1 MNNIKRIWAA
11 LIVLCMMFALVP
23 AATFAEG
30 EMSGK
35 CGEDLTWEFDSEAKT
50 LTISG
55 TGEMY
60 GYAQNDNSK
69 FYSMAPW
76 RKNDEI
82 NKSLEKVVIEEGATD
97 IGQYAFYECPA
108 LKEVTLPDSV
118 TIINSYAFY
127 KCTKLE
133 KINIDKVTGIYFSVF
148 SNCTSLDGIT
158 LADGL
163 TAVMNDAFLNC
174 SSLTKINVPASLTWI
189 DSMGIFPGCTA
200 LTEFN
205 VDEGNETYSS
215 EDGVLF
221 NKAKTA
227 LYKFPT
233 GKSLEGYTVPES
245 VERVISGAFS
255 EYSKNKSANYED
267 GLLIVGKWIV
277 DAKNGDV
284 AGDYEINVTENVTN
298 IADAVFN
305 SCEKLESI
313 FVPESITSIGRNAFN
328 AESLES
334 ISVSAENANY
344 SSEDGV
350 FYNKDKTVLIRY
362 PAAKGDAS
370 FTTPQSVAAIEE
382 YAFDE
387 NKKLSGIRLSGVKQ
401 ILWGGFSY
409 TGIKDVTFSSEI
421 EAIGEFAFFESN
433 DLENVYYAGDEES
446 WNNVTVS
453 DIYEANTP
461 LVTKQVK
468 FISVD
473 KPDIKVN
480 GTYVYN
486 GTEQTAELSA
496 FDPVFMTVSGNKAK
510 DAGTY
515 EIAVTPK
522 TKWSDGTTDEVKL
535 SWTIN
540 KAKPAGAPNVTRI
553 KSADKTLADANLTAE
568 AFSVAGAV
576 QWVADDGV
584 TPLNPSTVVEANK
597 YYKWLFTPT
606 DTDNYETLTGTI
618 KLYSKSTG
626 GGITRYTVTFD
637 TDGGSKVASQTV
649 AKNST
654 IKEPN
659 APEKENF
666 DFAGWYTDKELK
678 TKYDFSSKVTRSIT
692 LYAKWTEKDP
702 SEHQLILIIG
712 EKSAKVFGKTKT
724 NDVAPKIVNDR
735 TMLPAR
741 FVAEN
746 LGAKVEWDDNKELV
760 TVTGKHLK
768 SGEEI
773 TILIT
778 IGSDIASVNGKEVK
792 LDATAFVENDRTYT
806 PIRFLSEH
814 LGATVEWIEDEEKIV
829 ITKP

>member
-1 MNNIKRIWAA
+1 MKNIKKLWVAFIVFCMLFTLIPMAA
-11 LIVLCMMFALVP
+11 A
-23 AATFAEG
+23 AEG

-97 IGQYAFYECPA
+97 IGQYAFYECPV
-108 LKEVTLPDSV
+108 LKEVVLPESV

-221 NKAKTA
+221 NKEKTA

-284 AGDYEINVTENVTN
+284 AGDYEINVPENVTN

-334 ISVSAENANY
+334 ISVSAGNANY

-370 FTTPQSVAAIEE
+370 FTTPQSVATIEE

-409 TGIKDVTFSSEI
+409 TGIKDVTISSDI
-421 EAIGEFAFFESN
+421 EEIGEFAFFESN
-433 DLENVYYAGDEES
+433 GLENVYYAGDEES
-446 WNNVTVS
+446 WKNVTVN

-461 LVTKQVK
+461 FVTKEVI
-468 FISVD
+468 FVSAD
-473 KPDIKVN
+473 KPEIKVN
-480 GTYVYN
+480 GSYVYT
-486 GTEQTAELSA
+486 GEEQTAEVSG
-496 FDPVFMTVSGNKAK
+496 FDPVFMTISGTGAT

-515 EIAVTPK
+515 EITVLPK
-522 TKWSDGTTDEVKL
+522 TKWSDGTTDGVTA
-535 SWTIN
+535 SWTVA
-540 KAKPAGAPNVTRI
+540 KAKPEGKPNYKKITSAG
-553 KSADKTLADANLTAE
+553 KTLADADLNAE
-568 AFSVAGAV
+568 AGSFDTEGNVTWV
-576 QWVADDGV
+576 QEDG
-584 TPLNPSTVVEANK
+584 TALDASTVVAANK
-597 YYKWLFTPT
+597 YYKWLFTPS

-618 KLYSKSTG
+618 KLYSKSSG
-626 GGITRYTVTFD
+626 GGGGGAPRYSISFETN
-637 TDGGSKVASQTV
+637 GGSKVEGQTII
-649 AKNST
+649 KNNT
-654 IKEPN
+654 VKEPA
-659 APEKENF
+659 APTKEGY
-666 DFAGWYTDKELK
+666 DFAGWYSDKALK
-678 TKYDFSSKVTRSIT
+678 EEYDFSEKVTGRLT
-692 LYAKWTEKDP
+692 LYAAWEEKD
-702 SEHQLILIIG
+702 ETENQMILTIG
-712 EKSAKVFGKTKT
+712 EKAAKVFGKTKS
-724 NDVAPKIVNDR
+724 NDVAPVIKNSR

-746 LGAKVEWDDNKELV
+746 LGAKVEWNEEKGLV
-760 TVTGKHLK
+760 TVTGNDV
-768 SGEEI
+768 
-773 TILIT
+773 TILLT
-778 IGSDIASVNGKEVK
+778 IGSDKATVNGKEVS
-792 LDATAFVENDRTYT
+792 LDSPAFIENDRTYT
-806 PIRFLSEH
+806 PVRFIAEA
-814 LGATVEWIEDEEKIV
+814 LGAKVEWLEKEQKVI
-829 ITKP
+829 ITKA

>member
-1 MNNIKRIWAA
+1 MKNIKKLWVAFIVFCMLFTLIPMAA
-11 LIVLCMMFALVP
+11 A
-23 AATFAEG
+23 AEG

-97 IGQYAFYECPA
+97 IGQYAFYECPV
-108 LKEVTLPDSV
+108 LKEVVLPESV

-255 EYSKNKSANYED
+255 EYSKNKSANYES

-284 AGDYEINVTENVTN
+284 AGDYEINVPENVTN

-409 TGIKDVTFSSEI
+409 TGIKDVTISSDI
-421 EAIGEFAFFESN
+421 EEIGEFAFFESN
-433 DLENVYYAGDEES
+433 GLENVYYAGDEES
-446 WNNVTVS
+446 WKNVIVN
-453 DIYEANTP
+453 DIYKANTP
-461 LVTKQVK
+461 FVTKEVI
-468 FISVD
+468 FVSAD
-473 KPDIKVN
+473 KPEIKVN
-480 GTYVYN
+480 GSYVYT
-486 GTEQTAELSA
+486 GEEQTAEVSG
-496 FDPVFMTVSGNKAK
+496 FDPVFMTISGTGAT

-515 EIAVTPK
+515 EITVLPK
-522 TKWSDGTTDEVKL
+522 TKWSDGTTDGVTA
-535 SWTIN
+535 SWTVA
-540 KAKPAGAPNVTRI
+540 KAKPEGKPNYKKITSAG
-553 KSADKTLADANLTAE
+553 KTLADANLITEASSLSVEGTAK
-568 AFSVAGAV
+568 
-576 QWVADDGV
+576 WVADDGV
-584 TPLNPSTVVEANK
+584 TPLDPSTVVAANK

-626 GGITRYTVTFD
+626 GGGGGTTRYSVSFETN
-637 TDGGSKVASQTV
+637 GGSKVESQSVIKNNTV
-649 AKNST
+649 
-654 IKEPN
+654 KEPA
-659 APEKENF
+659 APTKEGF
-666 DFAGWYTDKELK
+666 EFAGWYSDKALK
-678 TKYDFSSKVTRSIT
+678 EEYGFSEKVTGNLT
-692 LYAKWTEKDP
+692 LYAAWEEKDN
-702 SEHQLILIIG
+702 SENQIILTIG
-712 EKSAKVFGKTKT
+712 EKAAKVFGKTKS
-724 NDVAPKIVNDR
+724 NDVAPIIKNSR

-746 LGAKVEWDDNKELV
+746 LGAKVEWNEEKGLV
-760 TVTGKHLK
+760 TVTGKDV
-768 SGEEI
+768 
-773 TILIT
+773 TILLT
-778 IGSDIASVNGKEVK
+778 IGSDKATVNGKEVK
-792 LDATAFVENDRTYT
+792 LDSPAFIENDRTYT
-806 PIRFLSEH
+806 PIRFIAEE
-814 LGATVEWIEDEEKIV
+814 LGAHVEWLEKEQKVI
-829 ITKP
+829 ITKA

>member
-11 LIVLCMMFALVP
+11 VIVFCMLFTLIPM
-23 AATFAEG
+23 AAAAED

-35 CGEDLTWEFDSEAKT
+35 CGKNLTWEFDSETKT

-55 TGEMY
+55 TGDMAVY
-60 GYAQNDNSK
+60 FQNPTN

-76 RKNDEI
+76 RENEAI
-82 NKSLEKVVIEEGATD
+82 NNNLEKVIIEEGAAD

-108 LKEVTLPDSV
+108 LKEVTLPESV
-118 TIINSYAFY
+118 KKIGSYAFY
-127 KCTKLE
+127 RCTELE
-133 KINIDKVTGIYFSVF
+133 KINIDKVTEIYFGAF

-158 LADGL
+158 LADGI
-163 TAVMNDAFLNC
+163 TAIMTDTFFNC

-189 DSMGIFPGCTA
+189 DPMGILPGCTA
-200 LTEFN
+200 LTEFI
-205 VDEGNETYSS
+205 VDEGNETYAS

-233 GKSLEGYTVPES
+233 GKSLEGYTMSES
-245 VERVISGAFS
+245 VDRVISGAFS

-277 DAKNGDV
+277 DAKKGDV
-284 AGDYEINVTENVTN
+284 AGDYEINVPENVTN

-305 SCEKLESI
+305 SCEKLKSI

-350 FYNKDKTVLIRY
+350 LYNKDKTVLIRY

-370 FTTPQSVAAIEE
+370 FTTPQSVATIEE

-409 TGIKDVTFSSEI
+409 TGIKDVTFSSDI
-421 EAIGEFAFFESN
+421 EEVGEFAFFEAN
-433 DLENVYYAGDEES
+433 GLENVYYAGDEES
-446 WNNVTVS
+446 WKNVTVN

-461 LVTKQVK
+461 FVTKEVI
-468 FISVD
+468 FVSAD

-486 GTEQTAELSA
+486 GTEQTAELSG
-496 FDPVFMTVSGNKAK
+496 FDPVFMTISGTVAT

-515 EIAVTPK
+515 EITVLPK
-522 TKWSDGTTDEVKL
+522 TKWSDGTTDGVTA
-535 SWTIN
+535 SWTVA
-540 KAKPAGAPNVTRI
+540 KAKPEGKPNYKKITSAG
-553 KSADKTLADANLTAE
+553 KTLADADLNAE
-568 AFSVAGAV
+568 AGAFNTEGNVTWV
-576 QWVADDGV
+576 QEDG
-584 TPLNPSTVVEANK
+584 TALAASTVVAANK
-597 YYKWLFTPT
+597 YYKWLFTPS

-618 KLYSKSTG
+618 KLYSKSSG
-626 GGITRYTVTFD
+626 GGGGGAPRYSISFETN
-637 TDGGSKVASQTV
+637 GGSKVESQSVIKNNTV
-649 AKNST
+649 
-654 IKEPN
+654 KEPA
-659 APEKENF
+659 APTREGF
-666 DFAGWYTDKELK
+666 DFAGWYSDKALK
-678 TKYDFSSKVTRSIT
+678 EEYDFSEKVTGRLT
-692 LYAKWTEKDP
+692 LYAAWEEKD
-702 SEHQLILIIG
+702 ETENQMILTIG
-712 EKSAKVFGKTKT
+712 EKAAKVFGKTKS
-724 NDVAPKIVNDR
+724 NDVAPVIKNSR

-746 LGAKVEWDDNKELV
+746 LGAKVSWDEEKGLV
-760 TVTGKHLK
+760 TVTGKDV
-768 SGEEI
+768 
-773 TILIT
+773 TILLT
-778 IGSDIASVNGKEVK
+778 IDSDKATVNGKEVS
-792 LDATAFVENDRTYT
+792 LDSPAFIENDRTYT
-806 PIRFLSEH
+806 PVRFIAEA
-814 LGATVEWIEDEEKIV
+814 LGAKVEWLEKEQKVI
-829 ITKP
+829 ITKA

>member
-11 LIVLCMMFALVP
+11 FIVFCMLFTLIPMT
-23 AATFAEG
+23 AAAEG

-35 CGEDLTWEFDSEAKT
+35 CGKNLTWEFDSETKT

-55 TGEMY
+55 TGDMAVY
-60 GYAQNDNSK
+60 FQNPTN

-76 RKNDEI
+76 RENEAI
-82 NKSLEKVVIEEGATD
+82 NNNLEKVVVEEGATD

-118 TIINSYAFY
+118 TTINSYAFY
-127 KCTKLE
+127 RCTALE
-133 KINIDKVTGIYFSVF
+133 KINIDKVTGIYFGAF

-158 LADGL
+158 LADGI
-163 TAVMNDAFLNC
+163 TTIMTDTFFNC

-205 VDEGNETYSS
+205 VDEGNETYAS

-233 GKSLEGYTVPES
+233 GKSLEGYTMSES
-245 VERVISGAFS
+245 VDRVISGAFS

-284 AGDYEINVTENVTN
+284 AGDYEINVPENVTN

-305 SCEKLESI
+305 SCEKLKSI

-350 FYNKDKTVLIRY
+350 LYNKDKTVLIRY

-370 FTTPQSVAAIEE
+370 FTTPQSVATIEE

-387 NKKLSGIRLSGVKQ
+387 NKKLSAIRLSGVKQ

-409 TGIKDVTFSSEI
+409 TGIKDVTFSSDI
-421 EAIGEFAFFESN
+421 EEVGEFAFFEAN

-446 WNNVTVS
+446 WKNVTVN

-461 LVTKQVK
+461 FVTKEVR
-468 FISVD
+468 FVSAD
-473 KPDIKVN
+473 KPEIKVK
-480 GTYVYN
+480 GSYVYT
-486 GTEQTAELSA
+486 GEEQTAEVSG
-496 FDPVFMTVSGNKAK
+496 FDPVFMTISGTVAT

-515 EIAVTPK
+515 EITVLPK
-522 TKWSDGTTDEVKL
+522 TKWSDGTTDTVTA
-535 SWTIN
+535 SWTVE
-540 KAKPAGAPNVTRI
+540 KAKPSGSPNYKKIT
-553 KSADKTLADANLTAE
+553 SSGKTLADAELNAE
-568 AFSVAGAV
+568 DGAFSTEGSVKWVQGDGTLLAGE
-576 QWVADDGV
+576 
-584 TPLNPSTVVEANK
+584 TVVAANK
-597 YYKWLFTPT
+597 NYKWLFEPA
-606 DTDNYETLTGTI
+606 DSKNYETLTGTV
-618 KLYSKSTG
+618 KLYKRSSGGSSG
-626 GGITRYTVTFD
+626 GGSTLLTVSFD
-637 TDGGSKVASQTV
+637 SNGGSKVDKERV
-649 AKNST
+649 YKNSLLT
-654 IKEPN
+654 EPEE
-659 APEKENF
+659 PTREGF

-678 TKYDFSSKVTRSIT
+678 NKYDFSEKVTGGMT
-692 LYAKWTEKDP
+692 LYAAWEEKDN
-702 SEHQLILIIG
+702 SENEIVLTIG
-712 EKSAKVFGKTKT
+712 EKKAKVFGKAKT
-724 NDVAPKIVNDR
+724 NDVAPKIVADR
-735 TMLPAR
+735 AMLPAR
-741 FVAEN
+741 FVAES
-746 LGAKVEWDDNKELV
+746 LGAKVEWDEEKKLV
-760 TVTGKHLK
+760 TVTGKDV
-768 SGEEI
+768 

-778 IGSDIASVNGKEVK
+778 IGEETALVNGKEVK
-792 LDATAFVENDRTYT
+792 LDSPAFIENGRTYT
-806 PIRFLSEH
+806 PLRFIAEE
-814 LGATVEWIEDEEKIV
+814 LGAKVLWVEDGEKVI
-829 ITKP
+829 ITK